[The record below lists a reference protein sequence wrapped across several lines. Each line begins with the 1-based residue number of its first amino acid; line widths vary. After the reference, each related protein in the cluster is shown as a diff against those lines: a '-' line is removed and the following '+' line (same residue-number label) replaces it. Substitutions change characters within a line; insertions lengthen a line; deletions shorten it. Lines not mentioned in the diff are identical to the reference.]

1 MLSIEP
7 EVDLISLLLHTSL
20 FIVAVPDLP
29 VCLGVLKQR
38 APLARG
44 GGASFY
50 HFLFC
55 FLRGPSKGPH
65 NLTSTWLHLS

>member
-44 GGASFY
+44 GGHLSTIFYFASFGAQVRD
-50 HFLFC
+50 LI
-55 FLRGPSKGPH
+55 
-65 NLTSTWLHLS
+65 T

>member
-44 GGASFY
+44 AI
-50 HFLFC
+50 FLPF
-55 FLRGPSKGPH
+55 FILLPSGPK
-65 NLTSTWLHLS
+65 

>member
-44 GGASFY
+44 GGI
-50 HFLFC
+50 FLPF
-55 FLRGPSKGPH
+55 FILLPSGPK
-65 NLTSTWLHLS
+65 